1 MSDGYVML
9 TKREYDALRARAI
22 IAEAT
27 VDELENHHAAA
38 KMRLTEVEATLTGTQ
53 VALDWRIKE
62 RDALAAE
69 LAQWRGNY
77 QTLLDDSVTIRARLA
92 TLEAA
97 LRDLLDDLSE
107 DTRQRHHRD
116 KYRVYQVGPQTIAAA
131 EIALGA
137 TTPPHL
143 RGPVIQAYADTN
155 GLPSTAGE
163 PLPKLECGM
172 GCGRTFCSPEGRDH
186 HEELCHGTAGE
197 ASQSD
202 TTDGGEA
209 QS

>member
-38 KMRLTEVEATLTGTQ
+38 KMRLTEVDATLTGTQ

-77 QTLLDDSVTIRARLA
+77 QTLLDDSVTIRARIA

-97 LRDLLDDLSE
+97 LRTVERHMSE
-107 DTRQRHHRD
+107 LCYPKDHYAYAPVLAALRATAQMSEPRTFTKYEDWQSACQRAGFEGP
-116 KYRVYQVGPQTIAAA
+116 YQISGQPHLWQYVAKG
-131 EIALGA
+131 GA
-137 TTPPHL
+137 TAAL
-143 RGPVIQAYADTN
+143 FNYA
-155 GLPSTAGE
+155 
-163 PLPKLECGM
+163 
-172 GCGRTFCSPEGRDH
+172 
-186 HEELCHGTAGE
+186 HGKGFVFDASAHPE

-202 TTDGGEA
+202 TGNEHGK
-209 QS
+209 S